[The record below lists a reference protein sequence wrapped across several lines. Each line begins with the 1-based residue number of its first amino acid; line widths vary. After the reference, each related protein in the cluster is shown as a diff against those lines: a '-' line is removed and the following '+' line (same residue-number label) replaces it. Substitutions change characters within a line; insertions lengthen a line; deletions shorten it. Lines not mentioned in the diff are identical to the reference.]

1 MPLKTKSISVEHP
14 PIRAVTM
21 NLFPTFETL
30 DEAKAYGEAQLP
42 LEHRNEVYSV
52 LMAYQNTLLNVL
64 NKN

>member
-1 MPLKTKSISVEHP
+1 
-14 PIRAVTM
+14 M
-21 NLFPTFETL
+21 NLFPTFDTL